1 MNRSIIVTA
10 VVLAMNGT
18 LGATARADQQAVPQQ
33 AQHSTV
39 LGHRVLSI
47 TPRVVE
53 EINGKRTRHL
63 TGADIR
69 IEAEPGMTAEYLT
82 VALRHMREGAGQ
94 ATTESVFGVE
104 GSAVEV
110 RIDRRRV
117 RVPRHGP
124 GPEAGGG
131 NRAPRPVARLMAARG
146 TIIHSSPRVARG
158 EGSTRPTAPR
168 SCGRPRGHEACA
180 SACEAGLGRQSDAAP
195 AANPRAD
202 GAPSRGVAPCSV
214 INGQRSS
221 YRMSES
227 LRALAGV
234 IRAGVRVA

>member
-1 MNRSIIVTA
+1 MTGPRLEGGADVFGEPADRERIIVNRSIIVTA

-110 RIDRRRV
+110 RSTGDGFVFPVTAPDPKRAEEIVRR
-117 RVPRHGP
+117 
-124 GPEAGGG
+124 
-131 NRAPRPVARLMAARG
+131 ARLL
-146 TIIHSSPRVARG
+146 V
-158 EGSTRPTAPR
+158 
-168 SCGRPRGHEACA
+168 
-180 SACEAGLGRQSDAAP
+180 
-195 AANPRAD
+195 
-202 GAPSRGVAPCSV
+202 
-214 INGQRSS
+214 
-221 YRMSES
+221 
-227 LRALAGV
+227 
-234 IRAGVRVA
+234 